1 VTGRAGLPQ
10 GAGNP
15 GDDPKAMVAN
25 MKRILYFDCVAGIS
39 GDMTLGA
46 LIHLGA
52 DVDRLRAELDKLGVS
67 GFSLVPGKARMNG
80 ITGVN
85 LDVRIEDDAAR
96 DETPC
101 VHAHTHGGADHSHD
115 DNHAHD
121 HGHAHTHTHTHTAD
135 RARDETAHRSFKSI
149 RALIEGSGLNDNA
162 KRMSVSIFRVIAEAE
177 AAVHDIPVPDVVFHE
192 VGALDSI
199 VDIVGTAVCVDMLGV
214 DEILC
219 SPVHDGSGF
228 VHCRHGLIPVP
239 VPAVM
244 EMLKGSGI
252 GIVGED
258 AHTEMVTPTGFGIL
272 KGLGA
277 RCTRLPEIEV
287 LNVGYGFGK
296 RDTGRFNALRIV
308 LGTLAD
314 HLISN

>member
-1 VTGRAGLPQ
+1 
-10 GAGNP
+10 
-15 GDDPKAMVAN
+15 

-46 LIHLGA
+46 LVHLG
-52 DVDRLRAELDKLGVS
+52 VDPDKLRAELDKLGVP
-67 GFSLVPGKARMNG
+67 GFALIPRKAQMNG

-85 LDVRIEDDAAR
+85 LDVIIDGEPGQDANA
-96 DETPC
+96 C
-101 VHAHTHGGADHSHD
+101 VHTHAHGGVDHSHD
-115 DNHAHD
+115 SGHAHSHD
-121 HGHAHTHTHTHTAD
+121 HGHAHTHAHEHAD
-135 RARDETAHRSFKSI
+135 SEHGGTEHRSFKAI
-149 RALIEGSGLNDNA
+149 RALIENSGLND
-162 KRMSVSIFRVIAEAE
+162 SVKKNSIAVFTVIAEAE
-177 AAVHDIPVPDVVFHE
+177 AAVHDMPVEDVVFHE

-199 VDIVGTAVCVDMLGV
+199 VDIVGAAVCVDMLGA

-228 VHCRHGLIPVP
+228 IHCRHGMIPVP

-258 AHTEMVTPTGFGIL
+258 VDTELVTPTGFGIL

-277 RCTRLPEIEV
+277 RCTRLPEINV
-287 LNVGYGFGK
+287 TGVGYGFGK
-296 RDTGRFNALRIV
+296 RDTGRFNALRVIY
-308 LGTLAD
+308 GYY
-314 HLISN
+314 SNATPFLPASEPKP

>member
-1 VTGRAGLPQ
+1 
-10 GAGNP
+10 
-15 GDDPKAMVAN
+15 

-52 DVDRLRAELDKLGVS
+52 DVNKLRAELDLLGVS

-85 LDVRIEDDAAR
+85 LDVRIEGAAR
-96 DETPC
+96 GEAPY
-101 VHAHTHGGADHSHD
+101 VHAHDHGGADHSHD

-121 HGHAHTHTHTHTAD
+121 HGHAHTHAHTHAAD
-135 RARDETAHRSFKSI
+135 RARDESHRSFKSI

-162 KRMSVSIFRVIAEAE
+162 KRMSIDIFRVIAEAE

-199 VDIVGTAVCVDMLGV
+199 VDIVGAAVCVDMLGA

-252 GIVGED
+252 SIVGED
-258 AHTEMVTPTGFGIL
+258 VNTEMVTPTGFGIL

-277 RCTRLPEIEV
+277 RCARLPEIEV
-287 LNVGYGFGK
+287 TAVGYGFGK
-296 RDTGRFNALRIV
+296 RDTGRFNALRAV
-308 LGTLAD
+308 LGTLAE
-314 HLISN
+314 

>member
-1 VTGRAGLPQ
+1 
-10 GAGNP
+10 
-15 GDDPKAMVAN
+15 
-25 MKRILYFDCVAGIS
+25 MKRVLYFDCVAGIS

-52 DVDRLRAELDKLGVS
+52 DVNTLRAELDKLGVS
-67 GFSLVPGKARMNG
+67 GFSLSPNKARMNG

-85 LDVRIEDDAAR
+85 LDVRIDDAPR
-96 DETPC
+96 

-115 DNHAHD
+115 DNHSHD
-121 HGHAHTHTHTHTAD
+121 HGHAHTHAHTHAAD
-135 RARDETAHRSFKSI
+135 EIADHAQDEHRSFKSI
-149 RALIEGSGLNDNA
+149 RALIEASGLNDNV
-162 KRMSVSIFRVIAEAE
+162 KRMSVAVFRVIAEAE

-199 VDIVGTAVCVDMLGV
+199 VDIVGAAVCVDMLGA

-228 VHCRHGLIPVP
+228 IHCRHGLIPVP

-258 AHTEMVTPTGFGIL
+258 VRTEMVTPTGFGIL

-277 RCTRLPEIEV
+277 RCTRLPEIEI
-287 LNVGYGFGK
+287 LGVGYGFGK
-296 RDTGRFNALRIV
+296 RDTGRFNALRV
-308 LGTLAD
+308 LLGTIAE
-314 HLISN
+314 